1 MLGVQGQ
8 QTSVFD
14 DRGRI
19 AIGSRLGK
27 ALRKRAKDGEK
38 PTIVVT
44 FWDGGLQG
52 YTQKQWR
59 TLEQKV
65 ALQPRF
71 SKSARS
77 FALVFLGIAAEVQ
90 VDRQS
95 RVLIPQHLREK
106 AGLDEKAVVLSY
118 MDTLEIWDP
127 ERLKAR
133 QQAEAENLDIG
144 DFVDDLVFPMEE
156 GGE

>member
-19 AIGSRLGK
+19 ALGSRLGK
-27 ALRKRAKDGEK
+27 ALREHSPEGQK

-44 FWDGGLQG
+44 YWDGGLQG
-52 YTQKQWR
+52 YTQKQWHK
-59 TLEQKV
+59 LEQKV

-71 SKSARS
+71 SKAARS
-77 FALVFLGIAAEVQ
+77 FALVFLGVAAEVQ
-90 VDRQS
+90 VDRQG

-106 AGLDEKAVVLSY
+106 AGLGEKAVVLSY

-127 ERLKAR
+127 DRLLQR
-133 QQAEAENLDIG
+133 QQAEAENLDVG

-156 GGE
+156 GGD

>member
-8 QTSVFD
+8 HTSVFD

-19 AIGSRLGK
+19 ALGSRLGK
-27 ALRKRAKDGEK
+27 SLRRLAKDGEK

-44 FWDGGLQG
+44 YWDGGLQG

-59 TLEQKV
+59 KLEQKV

-71 SKSARS
+71 SRSARS

-90 VDRQS
+90 VDRQG

-106 AGLDEKAVVLSY
+106 AGLDDKAVVLSY

-127 ERLKAR
+127 DRLKKR
-133 QQAEAENLDIG
+133 QQAEAENLDVG
-144 DFVDDLVFPMEE
+144 DFVDDLVFPMED
-156 GGE
+156 GD

>member
-8 QTSVFD
+8 HTSVFD

-19 AIGSRLGK
+19 ALGSRLGK
-27 ALRKRAKDGEK
+27 ALKQLATDGEK

-44 FWDGGLQG
+44 YWDGGLQG

-59 TLEQKV
+59 KLEQKV

-71 SKSARS
+71 SRSARS

-90 VDRQS
+90 VDRQG

-127 ERLKAR
+127 ERLKRR
-133 QQAEAENLDIG
+133 QQAEAENLDVG
-144 DFVDDLVFPMEE
+144 DFVDDLVFPMED
-156 GGE
+156 GD

>member
-19 AIGSRLGK
+19 ALGSRLGK
-27 ALRKRAKDGEK
+27 ALRRQARDGEK

-44 FWDGGLQG
+44 YWDGGLQG

-59 TLEQKV
+59 KLEQKV

-71 SKSARS
+71 SRSARS

-90 VDRQS
+90 VDRQG
-95 RVLIPQHLREK
+95 RILVPQHLREK
-106 AGLDEKAVVLSY
+106 AGLGEKAVVLSY

-127 ERLKAR
+127 DRLMTR
-133 QQAEAENLDIG
+133 QQAEAANLDVG
-144 DFVDDLVFPMEE
+144 DFVDDLVFPMEDE
-156 GGE
+156 D